1 MKSISQSSD
10 SRRALSGAL
19 ASLSVLFV
27 CGSVAGARGEI
38 KTPRPLPHMTDVKST
53 EPAPVA
59 PATAGPERFISSET
73 GHALVKPA
81 KAVTVGGSDTPQI
94 DFSKVVIDQPTKG
107 DTWVRGR
114 TYKASFDANGATYI
128 PFLGSNAPHNFPV
141 RVELESMRIGGFD
154 IELSTLGVS
163 HSGDEITIDRG
174 VLREVWRVSTDQ
186 AEQSFVLA
194 AAPDSA
200 GPLELRIALDSE
212 LEANAAADGIELVG
226 EFGGV
231 MIGHTVVVDA
241 AGVRTEIESRLQD
254 GEMVLDIPAEVLARA
269 QYPLVV
275 DPVYSTNALDT
286 TTTATALPDVCN
298 AGTAGNWAASYQFSF
313 SATDADVWT
322 LDVFYGTPVANSGV
336 WVDYTGSSWISP
348 RIAYNALNNT
358 FLTVCSVRPTQNAPG
373 EIWCRARTA
382 GTITQFNQVLI
393 QSSILGSCF
402 YPDVGGDPVL
412 TGPTYFMVVWTR
424 NFSANDWDVHGRL
437 VGYDGTPQGTSPIF
451 IAGTTAFDWYPR
463 ISKTDGRAPY
473 STQEWNVVWM
483 RGNGV
488 SDVWGAQIH
497 WDGAITTPAFPI
509 DQTVYA
515 DTFPS
520 ASSLLDGTSGPRPW
534 LVTYRRQFTNEGD
547 VYAKALVGSSI
558 LTELNLSVAENADPY
573 EDQLDPDVDSN
584 GQRFAI
590 AYSESYNNSTT
601 DRDLYVTTVH
611 LSGNAISVDEAH
623 NQVDYDTLDTTGAQI
638 SCGMTEAAI
647 GFPYYAMAWPRYGG
661 GVEDTYVGA
670 YYEPVS
676 YDTFCY
682 GDGSAGACPCGTS
695 GFRGCP
701 NSATNGAALFL
712 QGNNYTSADTFS
724 IFAFNLPP
732 GSIGLFFQ
740 GTSAS
745 TTGSAFGDGLLCMS
759 GSIARLGVKTAP
771 IGNATYPEVGDL
783 SISVKGNVPS
793 DGGYRYYQMWYR
805 DAASYCTAAT
815 FNITSAARVLWLR

>member
-1 MKSISQSSD
+1 MIDEKSAD
-10 SRRALSGAL
+10 
-19 ASLSVLFV
+19 
-27 CGSVAGARGEI
+27 
-38 KTPRPLPHMTDVKST
+38 
-53 EPAPVA
+53 PAPTA
-59 PATAGPERFISSET
+59 SATAGPERFISSAT
-73 GHALVKPA
+73 GHALVKPT
-81 KAVTVGGSDTPQI
+81 KTLTVGGPEMPHI

-107 DTWVRGR
+107 DIWVRGR
-114 TYKASFDANGATYI
+114 TYKASFDASGATYI

-141 RVELESMRIGGFD
+141 RVELESMRIGGSD
-154 IELSTLGVS
+154 VELSTRGIARV
-163 HSGDEITIDRG
+163 DNEITIDRG
-174 VLREVWRVSTDQ
+174 VLREVWDMSPEQ

-194 AAPDSA
+194 TRPTMA
-200 GPLELRIALDSE
+200 GPLELRIALTSE
-212 LEANAAADGIELVG
+212 LETSTTAEGIELAG
-226 EFGGV
+226 EYGGV
-231 MIGHTVVVDA
+231 SISHTIVIDA
-241 AGVRTEIESRLQD
+241 AGMRTAIESRIE
-254 GEMVLDIPAEVLARA
+254 GGTMVLDVPADVLARA

-286 TTTATALPDVCN
+286 TTTATALPDISN
-298 AGTAGNWAASYQFSF
+298 AGTAGNWAAVYQFSF

-322 LDVFYGTPVANSGV
+322 LDVYYGIPVANSGV
-336 WVDYTGSSWISP
+336 WVDYTSYTWVAP

-358 FLTVCSVRPTQNAPG
+358 YLTVCSVRPTPNAPG
-373 EIWCRARTA
+373 EIWCRSRTA
-382 GTITQFNQVLI
+382 GTTTQFNQVLI

-437 VGYDGTPQGTSPIF
+437 IGYDGTPQGTSPIF
-451 IAGTTAFDWYPR
+451 IASTTTFDWYPR

-497 WDGAITTPAFPI
+497 WDGNITTPAFPI
-509 DQTVYA
+509 DQTTYA

-520 ASSLLDGTSGPRPW
+520 ASTLLDGAAGPRPW
-534 LVTYRRQFTNEGD
+534 MVTYRRQYTNEGD
-547 VYAKALVGSSI
+547 VYAKALIGSSI
-558 LTELNLSVAENADPY
+558 QTELNVSVAENADPY

-584 GQRFAI
+584 GQRFVV
-590 AYSESYNNSTT
+590 AYSESYNNSAS
-601 DRDLYVTTVH
+601 DRDLYTTTLH
-611 LSGNAISVDEAH
+611 FEGNAIGVDEAH
-623 NQVDYDTLDTTGAQI
+623 QQVDYSTLDTTGAQI
-638 SCGMTEAAI
+638 SCGMTEGGV
-647 GFPYYAMAWPRYGG
+647 GFAYYGLAWPRYGG

-676 YDTFCY
+676 YNTFCY

-695 GFRGCP
+695 GLRGCP
-701 NSATNGAALFL
+701 NSATTGAGLFL

-740 GTSAS
+740 GTNAS
-745 TTGSAFGDGLLCMS
+745 TIGSTFGDGLLCVN

-771 IGNATYPEVGDL
+771 LGNATYPEVGDL
-783 SISVKGNVPS
+783 PISVKGNIPA

-805 DAASYCTAAT
+805 DAVSYCTPST